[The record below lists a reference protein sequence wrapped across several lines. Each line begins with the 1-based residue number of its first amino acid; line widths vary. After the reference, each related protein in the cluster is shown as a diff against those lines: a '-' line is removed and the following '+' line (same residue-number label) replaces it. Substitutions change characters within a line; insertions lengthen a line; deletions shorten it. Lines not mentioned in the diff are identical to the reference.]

1 MLRRLRRSSASG
13 ELGRRRERH
22 LRRVLGIAHSFD
34 FRPENGAPP
43 AEGSA
48 WLGEPGRSSFRSS
61 PRALAG
67 FFSSGELVCNL
78 RAVLSNSNREG
89 CRHCFRFRFAPT
101 LVDRQSRAERSR
113 RGEEPAVDA
122 AAAVIGEAE
131 QGLLPKSL
139 VRDGQRRRR
148 FMRQISL
155 RHSGLFSDAAPGSL
169 ALF

>member
-1 MLRRLRRSSASG
+1 MTAIDK
-13 ELGRRRERH
+13 
-22 LRRVLGIAHSFD
+22 VADIVFD
-34 FRPENGAPP
+34 FD
-43 AEGSA
+43 
-48 WLGEPGRSSFRSS
+48 L
-61 PRALAG
+61 PRLLLTG
-67 FFSSGELVCNL
+67 
-78 RAVLSNSNREG
+78 
-89 CRHCFRFRFAPT
+89 
-101 LVDRQSRAERSR
+101 RAER